1 MNMLMNA
8 TQTQTVTMTSL
19 ELVEF
24 ITSQRKEGDAIL
36 THADFLK
43 KVPKVLGG
51 GEGKFSDTYIHPQN
65 RQTYP
70 CYVFPKREACLMAMS
85 YSYDLQAVVYDR
97 MTELENQHSLPTNYI
112 EALEQ
117 LLISKKSEQQANERL
132 AIAAPKVSYFDA
144 VVDREHLLNATQ
156 VAQKLKLSAVA
167 LNRKLDEIGVYNK
180 AVKSSRVFQQW
191 FVDKGY
197 GLVRQ
202 TEMGYPQAM
211 FTLSGEAWVV
221 GKLISEGEI

>member
-24 ITSQRKEGDAIL
+24 INSQRKEGDAIL

-65 RQTYP
+65 GQTYP

>member
-1 MNMLMNA
+1 MNMLINA
-8 TQTQTVTMTSL
+8 TQGQTVTMTSL

-24 ITSQRKEGDAIL
+24 INSQRKEADAIL
-36 THADFLK
+36 THADFMK
-43 KVPKVLGG
+43 KVPKVLGEKDAG
-51 GEGKFSDTYIHPQN
+51 LFSDIYADSYG
-65 RQTYP
+65 RQQR
-70 CYVFPKREACLMAMS
+70 CYRFAKRGACLMAMS
-85 YSYDLQAVVYDR
+85 YSYELQAVVYDR

-144 VVDREHLLNATQ
+144 VVEREHLLNATQ

-167 LNRKLDEIGVYNK
+167 LNRKLDEIDVYNK

>member
-1 MNMLMNA
+1 MNA

-24 ITSQRKEGDAIL
+24 INSQRKEGDAIL

-65 RQTYP
+65 GQTYP

-144 VVDREHLLNATQ
+144 VVEREHLLNATQ

>member
-1 MNMLMNA
+1 MLMNA
-8 TQTQTVTMTSL
+8 TPSQTMSSREIAELTGKRHDNVKRTIEILSQATDKRPAVIRLPHSEEVKNHLGQSVTQYVFSGEQGKLDSITITAQLCPEFTAAIVKRWHEL
-19 ELVEF
+19 EQRPLTRVEF
-24 ITSQRKEGDAIL
+24 AQRLLVAE
-36 THADFLK
+36 
-43 KVPKVLGG
+43 
-51 GEGKFSDTYIHPQN
+51 
-65 RQTYP
+65 
-70 CYVFPKREACLMAMS
+70 
-85 YSYDLQAVVYDR
+85 
-97 MTELENQHSLPTNYI
+97 TELE
-112 EALEQ
+112 EA
-117 LLISKKSEQQANERL
+117 KERL

-156 VAQKLKLSAVA
+156 VAQKLRLSAVA

>member
-1 MNMLMNA
+1 MNMLINA

-144 VVDREHLLNATQ
+144 VVEREHLLNATQ

-167 LNRKLDEIGVYNK
+167 LNRKLDEIDVYNK

>member
-1 MNMLMNA
+1 MNA

-24 ITSQRKEGDAIL
+24 INSQRKEGDAIL

-65 RQTYP
+65 GQTYP

-85 YSYDLQAVVYDR
+85 YSYELQAVVYDR

-144 VVDREHLLNATQ
+144 VVEREHLLNATQ

-167 LNRKLDEIGVYNK
+167 LNRKLDEIDVYNK

>member
-24 ITSQRKEGDAIL
+24 INSQRKEGDAIL

-65 RQTYP
+65 GQTYP

-85 YSYDLQAVVYDR
+85 YSYELQAVVYDR

-144 VVDREHLLNATQ
+144 VVEREHLLNATQ

>member
-1 MNMLMNA
+1 MNMLINA

-65 RQTYP
+65 GQTYP

-156 VAQKLKLSAVA
+156 VAQKLRLSAVA

>member
-24 ITSQRKEGDAIL
+24 INSQRKEGDAIL

-65 RQTYP
+65 GQTYP

-144 VVDREHLLNATQ
+144 VVEREHLLNATQ